1 MALTAKNKPDHPSR
15 QVSSTS
21 IGGDGLEWGGY
32 LQFDTPTER
41 LENAYI
47 PFLVDMFLNTI
58 NLLPAS
64 ERGGLQS
71 GTSWFPTM
79 TLAIDFKFPISL
91 LDPAKH
97 SQRTVGLYSQGKF
110 INHPQGRHDVYVEV
124 WTAPANVGEVKDGGV
139 EEGWREEQICLAQAT
154 QMALTV
160 PVAWNMKKG
169 QDKAKDSE
177 EKSRL

>member
-1 MALTAKNKPDHPSR
+1 
-15 QVSSTS
+15 
-21 IGGDGLEWGGY
+21 
-32 LQFDTPTER
+32 
-41 LENAYI
+41 
-47 PFLVDMFLNTI
+47 MFLNTI

-64 ERGGLQS
+64 ERGGLRS

-79 TLAIDFKFPISL
+79 TLAVDFKFPISL

-124 WTAPANVGEVKDGGV
+124 WTAPANVGEVKEGGV
-139 EEGWREEQICLAQAT
+139 KEGWREEQICLAQAT

-160 PVAWNMKKG
+160 PVAWNMKNG
-169 QDKAKDSE
+169 QDKAKESGE
-177 EKSRL
+177 EKPRL